1 MAQTTN
7 GLILKNANGV
17 QQEIFQPDPSIDSS
31 QAFKLANVDNQ
42 DPNVQTFYV
51 VYSAENYGTEGSGT
65 GSENFVPADPFSG
78 SSTSIETPYII
89 QSAQGFDLGNPG
101 LVMFQHNDS
110 RGYAVEFRTN
120 NPNIT
125 ESFPTGE
132 IDGASSFI
140 CTGGEWR
147 LYAKTNYQGAYA
159 SVRSGQFGNL
169 GQFGLNDRVKSIKF
183 IKLEEAS

>member
-17 QQEIFQPDPSIDSS
+17 TQETYQPNPSIDSS
-31 QAFKLANVDNQ
+31 LAFKQANVDNADQ
-42 DPNVQTFYV
+42 NIKTFYV
-51 VYSAENYGTEGSGT
+51 VYSAETYGTAGSGT
-65 GSENFVPADPFSG
+65 GSASLVPSNPVSG
-78 SSTSIETPYII
+78 SSNSIQTSYII

-101 LVMFQHNDS
+101 VVMFQHYNF
-110 RGYAVEFRTN
+110 RGYGVEFRTN

-132 IDGASSFI
+132 IDGASSFV

-147 LYAKTNYQGAYA
+147 LYTKTNYNGG
-159 SVRSGQFGNL
+159 SVLVKKGDFGNL
-169 GQFGLNDRVKSIKF
+169 DKFGLNDKIKSVKF
-183 IKLEEAS
+183 IKL